1 MMNVISIHPKTI
13 HVAERREAKM
23 CKSKCEHPE
32 LKPKDGKCSEK
43 QIKECHGDEMN
54 HPCDSEDK

>member
-1 MMNVISIHPKTI
+1 
-13 HVAERREAKM
+13 M

-43 QIKECHGDEMN
+43 QIKECHGNEMN
-54 HPCDSEDK
+54 HPCDCEDKQ